1 MHRPPARSRLLR
13 DAPPKTSDDPNS
25 NEVVDSGTATSPPP
39 PPKKFSA
46 FEPAPDRP
54 TYINPSPSLL
64 QHKISAL
71 RSSLD
76 SLKLSIRESGDE
88 IRGR

>member
-1 MHRPPARSRLLR
+1 MR
-13 DAPPKTSDDPNS
+13 DVPLDKPNHKPNPNVGDDS
-25 NEVVDSGTATSPPP
+25 MATSPPP
-39 PPKKFSA
+39 PPKKSV

-64 QHKISAL
+64 QHKITAL

-88 IRGR
+88 VRGR